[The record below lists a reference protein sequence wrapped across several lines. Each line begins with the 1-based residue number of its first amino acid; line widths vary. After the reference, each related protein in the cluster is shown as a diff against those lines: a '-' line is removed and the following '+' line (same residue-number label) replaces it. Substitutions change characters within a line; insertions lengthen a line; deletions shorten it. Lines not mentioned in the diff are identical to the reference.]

1 MKHIINLGE
10 ALIDIIPSSQIRLGE
25 ACYTPHPGGAVANVA
40 VAIARLGGSSRFIG
54 GVSEDRFGRLLV
66 QALVENSVDIRYVHF
81 VKEAPTAI
89 ALVTLLDDGQRY
101 FTFFRQGSADSQL
114 HVEDLNWS
122 AWEDAAICH
131 TGGVSL
137 SIEPARSATF
147 AAMDHTRRIGS
158 IVSFDVNIRRSL
170 WDSQASIQETIAKGV
185 KLADILKLSVDE
197 VEFVDDQIS
206 APSNPPES
214 GWLITLGESLLEK
227 GPRLVI
233 ITSGANGALL
243 MTASQRVEIR
253 PLSVRPVDT
262 TGAGDAFIGA
272 VLYSLVQ
279 QGCSTPTDLQS
290 LTERDLNIV
299 GNFANSVAGLSVTR
313 YGGISSFPFMHEVNG
328 LSAP

>member
-1 MKHIINLGE
+1 M
-10 ALIDIIPSSQIRLGE
+10 
-25 ACYTPHPGGAVANVA
+25 
-40 VAIARLGGSSRFIG
+40 
-54 GVSEDRFGRLLV
+54 
-66 QALVENSVDIRYVHF
+66 
-81 VKEAPTAI
+81 
-89 ALVTLLDDGQRY
+89 
-101 FTFFRQGSADSQL
+101 
-114 HVEDLNWS
+114 
-122 AWEDAAICH
+122 
-131 TGGVSL
+131 
-137 SIEPARSATF
+137 
-147 AAMDHTRRIGS
+147 
-158 IVSFDVNIRRSL
+158 
-170 WDSQASIQETIAKGV
+170 
-185 KLADILKLSVDE
+185 
-197 VEFVDDQIS
+197 
-206 APSNPPES
+206 
-214 GWLITLGESLLEK
+214 
-227 GPRLVI
+227 I